1 MSNKSRLENIQQMES
16 IFNELQSS
24 LKSLDTALKSLDTAF
39 KAWKKLQPKYKKL
52 INYYE
57 SKQRQKDYDD
67 TNSWKLKP
75 IWPHGILSEDAIYD
89 FDSEQRNVL
98 SEIKK
103 SISKFFK

>member
-1 MSNKSRLENIQQMES
+1 MTKSSRLENIQQMES
-16 IFNELQSS
+16 VFNELQSS
-24 LKSLDTALKSLDTAF
+24 LKSLNAAF

-57 SKQRQKDYDD
+57 SKQRQKDY
-67 TNSWKLKP
+67 
-75 IWPHGILSEDAIYD
+75 GILSEDAIYD

>member
-1 MSNKSRLENIQQMES
+1 MIQKSRLENIQQMES

-24 LKSLDTALKSLDTAF
+24 LKSLDAAF

>member
-1 MSNKSRLENIQQMES
+1 MTKSSRLENIQQMES
-16 IFNELQSS
+16 IFNGLQSS
-24 LKSLDTALKSLDTAF
+24 LKSLNAAF
-39 KAWKKLQPKYKKL
+39 KAWKELQPKYKKL

-67 TNSWKLKP
+67 TNSWKLKSL
-75 IWPHGILSEDAIYD
+75 WPHGILSEDAIYD

>member
-1 MSNKSRLENIQQMES
+1 MIKSSRLENIQQMES

-24 LKSLDTALKSLDTAF
+24 LKSLDAAF

-52 INYYE
+52 INYYG

-89 FDSEQRNVL
+89 FDSEQRELLLKTQQNL
-98 SEIKK
+98 K
-103 SISKFFK
+103 SFLK

>member
-1 MSNKSRLENIQQMES
+1 MTKSSRLENIQQMES

-24 LKSLDTALKSLDTAF
+24 LKSLDAAF

-75 IWPHGILSEDAIYD
+75 IWPHGILSEDVIYD
-89 FDSEQRNVL
+89 FDSDQREFL
-98 SEIKK
+98 TEIKK
-103 SISKFFK
+103 SISKFLK

>member
-1 MSNKSRLENIQQMES
+1 MTKSSRLENIQQMES

-24 LKSLDTALKSLDTAF
+24 LKLLGAAF

-67 TNSWKLKP
+67 TNS
-75 IWPHGILSEDAIYD
+75 
-89 FDSEQRNVL
+89 
-98 SEIKK
+98 
-103 SISKFFK
+103 

>member
-1 MSNKSRLENIQQMES
+1 
-16 IFNELQSS
+16 
-24 LKSLDTALKSLDTAF
+24 
-39 KAWKKLQPKYKKL
+39 L

-89 FDSEQRNVL
+89 FDSEQRDILSEMQHKLNNVL
-98 SEIKK
+98 K
-103 SISKFFK
+103 

>member
-1 MSNKSRLENIQQMES
+1 MTKSSRLENIQQMES

-24 LKSLDTALKSLDTAF
+24 LKSLDAAF

-89 FDSEQRNVL
+89 FDGEQRELFSKINK
-98 SEIKK
+98 SSK
-103 SISKFFK
+103 SI

>member
-1 MSNKSRLENIQQMES
+1 MDNKSRLENIQQMES
-16 IFNELQSS
+16 NFNELQVS
-24 LKSLDTALKSLDTAF
+24 LKSLDIAF
-39 KAWKKLQPKYKKL
+39 KTWKRLQPKYKKL

>member
-1 MSNKSRLENIQQMES
+1 MTKSSRLENIQQMES
-16 IFNELQSS
+16 VFNELQSS
-24 LKSLDTALKSLDTAF
+24 LKSLNAAF

-67 TNSWKLKP
+67 TNSWKLKSL
-75 IWPHGILSEDAIYD
+75 WPHGILSEDAIYD

>member
-1 MSNKSRLENIQQMES
+1 MTKSSRLENIQQMES

-24 LKSLDTALKSLDTAF
+24 LKSLDAAF

-89 FDSEQRNVL
+89 FANEQRDILSEMQHKLNNVL
-98 SEIKK
+98 K
-103 SISKFFK
+103 

>member
-1 MSNKSRLENIQQMES
+1 MDNKSRLENIQQMES

-24 LKSLDTALKSLDTAF
+24 LKSLNAAF

-75 IWPHGILSEDAIYD
+75 IWPHGILGEDAIYD
-89 FDSEQRNVL
+89 FANERRNVL
-98 SEIKK
+98 SEIQHKLNNVLK
-103 SISKFFK
+103 